1 MSGEVRVAASTTCP
15 LTGRLGVHTGSRER
29 RPRPVTART
38 ELPSDPTGCP
48 FCGPA
53 ADDPRLLGEEVDLG
67 AGRWFG
73 LRNIFPPLEGA
84 TGSAEL
90 AVATAHGP
98 TLAHPQPRLAQV
110 WATQLVLQ
118 RRLAQRRAA
127 RWSLLTTA
135 VGVSAG
141 ASQHHPHGQVLS
153 PVQVP
158 PVTVGVQ
165 RAWTRPGVL
174 ASLLAP
180 ERTVAVRAGL
190 HLVAPPV
197 PLGPLDL
204 LLLPREPVAL
214 RELDLDAVAELVVVW
229 LEAVRV
235 QLAPA
240 DRAGPVAPPA
250 ADAAPDGPAPM
261 DVKTL
266 LHAELPDG
274 TGRCWMEL
282 QVTQAHA
289 PGVAAA
295 PIVDVVDLPVS
306 HADRF
311 RRSGRSA

>member
-1 MSGEVRVAASTTCP
+1 MSEVLPAGAAASTTCP
-15 LTGRLGVHTGSRER
+15 LTGRLGVHTRQREH
-29 RPRPVTART
+29 RPRTTVART
-38 ELPSDPTGCP
+38 LLRSDPVSCP

-73 LRNIFPPLEGA
+73 LRNIFPPLDGP

-98 TLAHPQPRLAQV
+98 TLTHDQPLAATV
-110 WATQLVLQ
+110 WATQLLLQ
-118 RRLAQRRAA
+118 QRLALRRGE

-153 PVQVP
+153 PVCVP
-158 PVTVGVQ
+158 PMTVATQHCWQRPEVT
-165 RAWTRPGVL
+165 RMML
-174 ASLLAP
+174 A
-180 ERTVAVRAGL
+180 EDRTVAVRGGL

-204 LLLPREPVAL
+204 LIVPPDPVAL
-214 RELDLDAVAELVVVW
+214 HELDMGELAALIVVW
-229 LEAVRV
+229 LTAVRQ
-235 QLAPA
+235 QLGVVGADPA
-240 DRAGPVAPPA
+240 
-250 ADAAPDGPAPM
+250 GPAPL

-295 PIVDVVDLPVS
+295 PIVDMVDLPAS
-306 HADRF
+306 HAARF
-311 RRSGRSA
+311 RRTDPSA